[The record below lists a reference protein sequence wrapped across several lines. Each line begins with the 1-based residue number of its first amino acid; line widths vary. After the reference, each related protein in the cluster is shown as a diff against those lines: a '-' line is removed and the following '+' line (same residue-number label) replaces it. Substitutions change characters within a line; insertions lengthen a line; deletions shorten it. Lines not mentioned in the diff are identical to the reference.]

1 MTSHADGGEDQA
13 MRTHLILA
21 GALIFLAA
29 CATPIGDPPPGAQ
42 TSIEPGV
49 SHTVILSGTLTDTD
63 LATYREVLFTVPP
76 GARSLT
82 ITLDHDGREAR
93 TTIDTG
99 IRDPHGFRGWSGSN
113 KSTIFIAENESTP
126 SFRAGP
132 LTPGTWALI
141 LGVPAIRP
149 GVTTNYEATITFNAK
164 PETLEPSPG
173 WRRGDFHAHTGHSD
187 ASCANSAGARLP
199 CPVHETLDA
208 AVRAKLDFVSVTDH
222 NTFAQNN
229 SIRELAPFYPGL
241 TVIRGAEITTFQGHA
256 NALGVADAVDFQ
268 LGHARLPNLDPLFD
282 QVDAQGGILS
292 VNHPALP
299 SGPLCMGCGW
309 TAETDWSR
317 VTAIEVVNGDG
328 VRRGIHEGPASGI
341 AFWEK
346 RLREGHRLIAIGG
359 SDNHDPTDDK
369 GERQS
374 PLGKPATVVWTNGA
388 READIVAGVREGRV
402 FLDLDNVPGRILD
415 VTATADGRTASMGG
429 QLLIA
434 ANAQAEI
441 HTTVEG
447 LDDYRIA
454 ERSHNIDMRIIVSTE
469 RDATEIHRA
478 SLMDGASEG
487 WLRYD
492 VRDTQGRLLMVGNPI
507 WFKRAN

>member
-1 MTSHADGGEDQA
+1 MSMRSKLVTFIAA
-13 MRTHLILA
+13 MLC
-21 GALIFLAA
+21 AA
-29 CATPIGDPPPGAQ
+29 CATPIGDPPPSAQ
-42 TSIEPGV
+42 TAIPPGV
-49 SHTVILSGTLTDTD
+49 SHTIILSGTLTDAD

-76 GARSLT
+76 GARSIT

-99 IRDPHGFRGWSGSN
+99 LRDPHGFRGWSGSN

-141 LGVPAIRP
+141 LGIPAIRP

-164 PETLEPSPG
+164 PEAAEASSG

-187 ASCANSAGARLP
+187 ASCANSEGVRLP

-208 AVRAKLDFVSVTDH
+208 ALRAKLDFVSVTDH

-229 SIRELAPFYPGL
+229 AIRELAPFYPGL
-241 TVIRGAEITTFQGHA
+241 TIVRGAEITTFQGHA

-268 LGHARLPNLDPLFD
+268 LGHARLPKLDPLFD
-282 QVDAQGGILS
+282 QIEAQGGILS
-292 VNHPALP
+292 INHPALP
-299 SGPLCMGCGW
+299 SGSLCMGCGW
-309 TAETDWSR
+309 TVETDWSR

-328 VRRGIHEGPASGI
+328 VRRGIHEGAMSGI

-346 RLREGHRLIAIGG
+346 LLREGHRLIAIGG

-374 PLGKPATVVWTNGA
+374 PMGKPATIVWTNGDA
-388 READIVAGVREGRV
+388 EADIIAGVKAGRAY
-402 FLDLDNVPGRILD
+402 LDIDNIPGRLLD
-415 VTATADGRTASMGG
+415 VTATANGSTGHMGG
-429 QLLIA
+429 ELTLA
-434 ANAQAEI
+434 AQETAAV
-441 HTTVEG
+441 TVELSG
-447 LDDYRIA
+447 ATGARLQA
-454 ERSHNIDMRIIVSTE
+454 HSHNITVELAHPGAYTAQLASGVS
-469 RDATEIHRA
+469 
-478 SLMDGASEG
+478 SG
-487 WLRYD
+487 WLRFD
-492 VRDTQGRLLMVGNPI
+492 VRDAEDRLLMVGNPV
-507 WFKRAN
+507 WFKRAD